1 MVETDCSPDVH
12 ATRMHF
18 PAIPRRSIT
27 RITSCGTMEEVI
39 TAIDIWGKI
48 VREEV
53 YTKTPAEAGA
63 LVTS

>member
-1 MVETDCSPDVH
+1 
-12 ATRMHF
+12 
-18 PAIPRRSIT
+18 
-27 RITSCGTMEEVI
+27 MEEVI